1 MKFGFEVKTNVV
13 IEANTREEAE
23 KKLKAKIDED
33 CSRVSFSGIY
43 DEDGN
48 KLSCVMNRKTFQWV
62 WYKPSCPVGYTDCIL
77 DPARSKA
84 QKYDGLVLPEELV
97 KPCEYAPPEPS
108 INDCDNYDDEC
119 K

>member
-1 MKFGFEVKTNVV
+1 MKFGFEVRTNVV
-13 IEANTREEAE
+13 VDADTREEAE
-23 KKLKAKIDED
+23 KKLKAKIDEKH
-33 CSRVSFSGIY
+33 SRFSFDGIY

-48 KLSCVMNRKTFQWV
+48 KLSRVMNRKTFQWV

-84 QKYDGLVLPEELV
+84 QKYGGLVLPDGLV
-97 KPCEYAPPEPS
+97 EPCKYAPPEAS
-108 INDCDNYDDEC
+108 INDCDDYDDEC